1 MAVVNQHKE
10 SLMNPACS
18 GTLVAEI
25 SRSVQK
31 QTEIL
36 VRNPILRRDLAMIVT
51 SRISKYGAFTCAV
64 VCLSIVLIGCQ
75 QRKEAQSVTS
85 GPEVVIDRL
94 VLGRFQTNCYCLR
107 ATRTAQDCLIIDT
120 GADHVESLIDFLSK
134 NSMRPAA
141 VVFTHGHFDHVNGA
155 ALLARHFPKVEHLIH
170 RNDATSLVGKAKD
183 FKVRLIEQDGPIE
196 LAGIRLEV
204 FHTPG
209 HTPGGISLYCRSG
222 EVVFTGDTLF
232 AGSVGR
238 SDLENGSHEELTEG
252 IKKKLLVLPEQT
264 VVYPGHGPST
274 TIGKEKRSNPF
285 LQ

>member
-1 MAVVNQHKE
+1 
-10 SLMNPACS
+10 
-18 GTLVAEI
+18 
-25 SRSVQK
+25 
-31 QTEIL
+31 
-36 VRNPILRRDLAMIVT
+36 
-51 SRISKYGAFTCAV
+51 
-64 VCLSIVLIGCQ
+64 VLIGCQ

-120 GADHVESLIDFLSK
+120 GADHVESLIDFLRK

-155 ALLARHFPKVEHLIH
+155 ALLARHFPDAGLIIH
-170 RNDATSLVGKAKD
+170 RDDATALVSKAND
-183 FKVRLIEQDGPIE
+183 FKVQLIKQDGPIE
-196 LAGIRLEV
+196 FAGIRLEV

-209 HTPGGISLYCRSG
+209 HTRGGISLYWQSG
-222 EVVFTGDTLF
+222 GVVFTGDALF

-238 SDLENGSHEELTEG
+238 ADLEDGSLEELTEG
-252 IKKKLLVLPEQT
+252 IRKKLLVLPEKT

>member
-10 SLMNPACS
+10 SLMDTCCS

-36 VRNPILRRDLAMIVT
+36 VRNPILRRELAMIVN
-51 SRISKYGAFTCAV
+51 SRISKYGAFICV
-64 VCLSIVLIGCQ
+64 FVCLSMVLIGCQ
-75 QRKEAQSVTS
+75 RRKDAQTATS
-85 GPEVVIDRL
+85 EPEVVIDRF
-94 VLGRFQTNCYCLR
+94 VLGSLQTNCYCLR
-107 ATRTAQDCLIIDT
+107 AAKTAQDCLIIDT
-120 GADHVESLIDFLSK
+120 GADHVEPLIDFLKKS
-134 NSMRPAA
+134 SLHPAA
-141 VVFTHGHFDHVNGA
+141 VIFTHGHLDHISGVT
-155 ALLARHFPKVEHLIH
+155 LLAKHFPEVEPIIH
-170 RNDATSLVGKAKD
+170 RDDATALVGMVKD
-183 FKVRLIEQDGPIE
+183 FRVRLIEQDGPIE

-209 HTPGGISLYCRSG
+209 HTPGGVSLYWQSG
-222 EVVFTGDTLF
+222 GVVFTGDALF

-238 SDLENGSHEELTEG
+238 ADLGDGSLEELTVG